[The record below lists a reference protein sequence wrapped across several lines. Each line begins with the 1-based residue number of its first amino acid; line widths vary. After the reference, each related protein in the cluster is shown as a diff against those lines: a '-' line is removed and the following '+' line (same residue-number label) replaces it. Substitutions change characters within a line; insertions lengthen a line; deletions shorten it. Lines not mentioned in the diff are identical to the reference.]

1 MNLLKKI
8 VGSRNDRLLN
18 QYKEILKETN
28 LLSEEVKK
36 LNDNEFPDITEKLK
50 SEYKDGKPLLEILP
64 YAYAL
69 VREASTRIMGMTHF
83 DEQILGG
90 IALHNGKIAE
100 MKTGEGKTLVATL
113 PAYLNALTGNGVHI
127 ITVNDYLAKRDCEW
141 MSKLYNFL
149 GLTTG
154 VILSGQAADEKKQ
167 AYSSDIIYGT
177 NNEFG
182 FDYLRDNM
190 VYSLKDKSQNILS
203 FAIVDEVDSILIDE
217 ARTPLIIS
225 GATDESSKLYK
236 QINQLVKY
244 LKKGNEDDDDSD
256 FFLEEKSKSA
266 YLTEKGHETYESLL
280 VKNKVMSS
288 NESLYDPNNI
298 NLLHYISTALRAH
311 YLFYIDVDYIV
322 EDYSVVIIDEFT
334 GRKMPGRRWGDGLHQ
349 AIEAKENLS
358 IENENQTLASI
369 TFQNYFRLYKN
380 LSGMTGTAD
389 TEAQEFQE
397 IYKLEV
403 IVIPPHKIMIRND
416 FGDLVY
422 LTMKEKYKAIVDD
435 IKECKKNKQP
445 VLIGTAS
452 IDSSEY
458 LSMELKKEKITH
470 NVLNAK
476 HHEQESMIIENAG
489 ALGSVTI
496 ATNMAG
502 RGTDIVLG
510 GKIENM
516 QSQWN
521 ELNRKVIEYGGLH
534 VIGTERHESRRV
546 DNQLRGRSGRQ
557 GDPGSSRFYLS
568 LEDNLMR
575 IFASEK
581 VSSLMVKLGME
592 EGEAIEHKWVSK
604 AIGNAQKKVEG
615 HNFDIRK
622 HLLDYDDVANE
633 QRKYIYNKRNE
644 ILDPIHRK
652 SIITSIIDE
661 VFSELL
667 ENYIK
672 NGMNNSIEINDTLHR
687 DFNIEIDVKNIIGD
701 SEKKEAAV
709 ENFLSEIH
717 KIYNKKIDDIPN
729 EIYLELIKEIF
740 INIIDKSWIDHIQ
753 SMDYL
758 RQGIG
763 LRSYA
768 QKNPKQE
775 YKKEAFEIFSI
786 MISNLHYTYI
796 SLLFRLDYEASY
808 TKRESLNVSSNVN
821 YIHDN
826 PDNAINRDKK
836 TSNNKRSSSN
846 KRSSNKNKNS
856 QRRNKKSKRKKRK

>member
-1 MNLLKKI
+1 MSILKRI
-8 VGSRNDRLLN
+8 IGSRNDR
-18 QYKEILKETN
+18 ILKDYRKILNEVN
-28 LLSEEVKK
+28 SFSDEVKIIK
-36 LNDNEFPDITEKLK
+36 DLGFHHHTNELKKKYEK
-50 SEYKDGKPLLEILP
+50 GKTLEEILP

-69 VREASTRIMGMTHF
+69 VREASDRIMNMRHF

-113 PAYLNALTGNGVHI
+113 PAYLNALTGNSVHI
-127 ITVNDYLAKRDCEW
+127 VTVNDYLAKRDCEW
-141 MSKLYNFL
+141 MSTLYSFL
-149 GLTTG
+149 GLSTG
-154 VILSGQAADEKKQ
+154 VILSGQSLEDKKK
-167 AYSSDIIYGT
+167 AYESNIIYGT

-190 VYSLKDKSQNILS
+190 VYLHEQKVQNKLS
-203 FAIVDEVDSILIDE
+203 FAIIDEVDSILIDE

-236 QINQLVKY
+236 KINSLVKG
-244 LKKGNEDDDDSD
+244 LKYGNEDDESGDY
-256 FFLEEKSKSA
+256 FLDEKTKQA
-266 YLTEKGHETYESLL
+266 FLTEKGHDKYESLL
-280 VKNKVMSS
+280 LKSKIIGDD
-288 NESLYDPNNI
+288 ESLYDPNNI
-298 NLLHYISTALRAH
+298 SLLHYISTALRAH
-311 YLFYIDVDYIV
+311 YLFVKDVDYIV
-322 EDYSVVIIDEFT
+322 EDSKVIIIDEFT

-349 AIEAKENLS
+349 SIEAKENLS

-369 TFQNYFRLYKN
+369 TFQNYFRIYDK

-389 TEAQEFQE
+389 TESQEFQE

-403 IVIPPHKIMIRND
+403 ILIPSHKKMIRID
-416 FGDLVY
+416 HGDLVY
-422 LTMKEKYKAIVDD
+422 LTMKEKYDAIIQDV
-435 IKECKKNKQP
+435 KNCQERNQP

-452 IDSSEY
+452 IESSEY
-458 LSMELKKEKITH
+458 LSKCLNKEKISH

-476 HHEQESMIIENAG
+476 QHETESMVIEDAG
-489 ALGSVTI
+489 TPGGVTI

-510 GKIENM
+510 GKSKDKDQN
-516 QSQWN
+516 WN
-521 ELNRKVIEYGGLH
+521 ALNTEVLKNGGLH

-575 IFASEK
+575 IFASDK
-581 VSSLMVKLGME
+581 VSAFMKKLGME
-592 EGEAIEHKWVSK
+592 QGEAIEHKWVTK

-644 ILDPIHRK
+644 FLNIDNRKDILEEILYD
-652 SIITSIIDE
+652 
-661 VFSELL
+661 VFSNLIDS
-667 ENYIK
+667 N
-672 NGMNNSIEINDTLHR
+672 IN
-687 DFNIEIDVKNIIGD
+687 I
-701 SEKKEAAV
+701 EKKE
-709 ENFLSEIH
+709 ENEINNILQRDFH
-717 KIYNKKIDDIPN
+717 ININAREIIKNSTKKEEAIKKILN
-729 EIYLELIKEIF
+729 EIMEIYKNNISNLPNNIYVELIRDVF
-740 INIIDKSWIDHIQ
+740 INIVDKSWIDHIQ
-753 SMDYL
+753 AMEYL

-775 YKKEAFEIFSI
+775 YKREAFEMFSE
-786 MISNLHYTYI
+786 MQNSVHYSFI
-796 SLLFRLDYEASY
+796 SLLFRLDY
-808 TKRESLNVSSNVN
+808 NSSNIKKDTPEN
-821 YIHDN
+821 KNIITSREESN
-826 PDNAINRDKK
+826 LNDKK
-836 TSNNKRSSSN
+836 SSKNTNRKSKKRNKRS
-846 KRSSNKNKNS
+846 KKNK
-856 QRRNKKSKRKKRK
+856 KK

>member
-1 MNLLKKI
+1 MSILKKI
-8 VGSRNDRLLN
+8 VGSRNDR
-18 QYKEILKETN
+18 ILKDYR
-28 LLSEEVKK
+28 KI
-36 LNDNEFPDITEKLK
+36 LNDVNSFSDEMKKVEDTDFKVITSSLK
-50 SEYKDGKPLLEILP
+50 KDYSEGKTLEDILP

-69 VREASTRIMGMTHF
+69 VREASDRVMKMRHF

-113 PAYLNALTGNGVHI
+113 PAYLNALTGHGVHI
-127 ITVNDYLAKRDCEW
+127 ITVNDYLAKRDRDW
-141 MSKLYNFL
+141 MSTLYNFL
-149 GLTTG
+149 GLSTG
-154 VILSGQAADEKKQ
+154 VILSKQSLEEKKE
-167 AYSSDIIYGT
+167 AYTSDIIYGT

-190 VYSLKDKSQNILS
+190 VYNINQKVQNNLTY
-203 FAIVDEVDSILIDE
+203 AIVDEVDSILIDE

-236 QINQLVKY
+236 KINSLVKN
-244 LKKGNEDDDDSD
+244 LKLGSEDDESGD
-256 FFLEEKSKSA
+256 FFLEEKTKQA
-266 YLTEKGHETYESLL
+266 YLSEQGHETYEKLL
-280 VKNKVMSS
+280 ISNKVISQ
-288 NESLYDPNNI
+288 NESLYDPKLI
-298 NLLHYISTALRAH
+298 NLLHYITTALRAH
-311 YLFYIDVDYIV
+311 FLFTKNIDYII
-322 EDYSVVIIDEFT
+322 EDSKVVIIDEFT

-369 TFQNYFRLYKN
+369 TFQNYFRIYKK

-403 IVIPPHKIMIRND
+403 IVVPPHKEMIRKD
-416 FGDLVY
+416 YGDLVY
-422 LTMKEKYKAIVDD
+422 LTINEKYNAIIEDV
-435 IKECKKNKQP
+435 KNCRKLNQP

-452 IDSSEY
+452 IESSEY
-458 LSMELKKEKITH
+458 LSKALTREKINH

-476 HHEQESMIIENAG
+476 QHERESFIIEDAG
-489 ALGSVTI
+489 TPGRVTI

-510 GKIENM
+510 GKLKDSSSEWEE
-516 QSQWN
+516 S
-521 ELNRKVIEYGGLH
+521 NRGVINSGGLH

-581 VSSLMVKLGME
+581 VSMLMKKLGME
-592 EGEAIEHKWVSK
+592 KGEAIEHNWVTK

-633 QRKYIYNKRNE
+633 QRKYIYDKRDSFLYKENRKEILEIILKEVFEDLIDNHINTKSEINRELDEILQRDFHLEINAKNIIKNSSKKEEAIEKIINE
-644 ILDPIHRK
+644 ILFIYK
-652 SIITSIIDE
+652 
-661 VFSELL
+661 
-667 ENYIK
+667 
-672 NGMNNSIEINDTLHR
+672 
-687 DFNIEIDVKNIIGD
+687 KNI
-701 SEKKEAAV
+701 S
-709 ENFLSEIH
+709 NLP
-717 KIYNKKIDDIPN
+717 DDVYI
-729 EIYLELIKEIF
+729 EMIKDIF
-740 INIIDKSWIDHIQ
+740 INIIDKSWIEHIQ
-753 SMDYL
+753 AMEYL

-763 LRSYA
+763 LRSFA

-775 YKKEAFEIFSI
+775 YKREAFEMFSE
-786 MISNLHYTYI
+786 MQNSVHYTFI
-796 SLLFRLDYEASY
+796 SLLFRLDFKSININKDFSEKS
-808 TKRESLNVSSNVN
+808 TLIDNDVKRNL
-821 YIHDN
+821 D
-826 PDNAINRDKK
+826 DKK
-836 TSNNKRSSSN
+836 KLHNTS
-846 KRSSNKNKNS
+846 KNA
-856 QRRNKKSKRKKRK
+856 KKRNRRSKKKRRK